1 MNGCVWIWNLTV
13 RTVQGAREDLE
24 LIREGQVRA
33 RSRVGAWPGNANT
46 REHKQRGGKRGKTI
60 PGGRWREGVGEGVC
74 VLCKLT
80 APLSLKASLA
90 WDHSLPLTLTHAHT
104 CRHLSVCVTFGD
116 GRGGPY

>member
-1 MNGCVWIWNLTV
+1 
-13 RTVQGAREDLE
+13 
-24 LIREGQVRA
+24 
-33 RSRVGAWPGNANT
+33 
-46 REHKQRGGKRGKTI
+46 
-60 PGGRWREGVGEGVC
+60 VGEGVC